1 MVMQQIPVYAF
12 TGFLDSGKT
21 KFIQETLEDP
31 RFNAGERTLVLIFEE
46 GEEEYDLSTY
56 PKKNVYLEVLDQ
68 QTVTTEELKALQKKY
83 KAERVVAELNGMQ
96 QVGDLYMR
104 FPDSCA
110 IAQEVM
116 FADATTF
123 MTYNANMRN
132 LVMDKLMGAQMVVF
146 NRMAPG
152 QDVMPFHKL
161 ARAANRRIDI
171 LYDYTDGTTKFD
183 EIEDPLPFDINAP
196 VIEIKDEDYALWYRD
211 VSEEPQ
217 KYDGKTVHFKGQVA
231 MLRRDKNGM
240 FAPGRF
246 VMTCCVEDIQFCG
259 IPCRYAGAGSLES
272 RSWVWV
278 TAKIG
283 AEKHPLYKGD
293 VGPVLTAISVETG
306 AEPADPDVATF

>member
-1 MVMQQIPVYAF
+1 MEQIPVYAF

-46 GEEEYDLSTY
+46 GEEEYDLSAY
-56 PKKNVYLEVLDQ
+56 PHKNVYLETLDQ
-68 QTVTTEELKALQKKY
+68 QTVTEAQLTALEKKY
-83 KAERVVAELNGMQ
+83 RAERVVAELNGMQ
-96 QVGDLYMR
+96 LVADLYNR
-104 FPDSCA
+104 FPRNWV

-123 MTYNANMRN
+123 NAYNSNMRN

-146 NRMAPG
+146 NRLTPG
-152 QDVMPFHKL
+152 EDTMPLHKL

-183 EIEDPLPFDINAP
+183 DVQDPLPFDINAP
-196 VIEIKDEDYALWYRD
+196 VIQIKDEDYALWYRD
-211 VSEEPQ
+211 VTEEPE
-217 KYDGKTVHFKGQVA
+217 KYVGKTVCFKGQVA
-231 MLRRDKNGM
+231 MLRRQKEGM

-259 IPCRYAGAGSLES
+259 IPCRYADSKSLAS
-272 RSWVWV
+272 RAWVQV
-278 TAKIG
+278 TAKVS

-293 VGPVLTAISVETG
+293 VGPVLTAIEVVKDVP
-306 AEPADPDVATF
+306 AADPDVATF

>member
-1 MVMQQIPVYAF
+1 MFIQQIPVYAF

-68 QTVTTEELKALQKKY
+68 QTVIAEELKALQKKY

-104 FPDSCA
+104 FPDNWA

-146 NRMAPG
+146 NRMTPG

-196 VIEIKDEDYALWYRD
+196 VIEVKDEDYALWYRD
-211 VSEEPQ
+211 VSEEPE

-259 IPCRYAGAGSLES
+259 IPCRYTGAGSLES

-278 TAKIG
+278 TAKIS

-293 VGPVLTAISVETG
+293 IGPVLTAISVETG
-306 AEPADPDVATF
+306 AEAADPDVATF

>member
-1 MVMQQIPVYAF
+1 MQEIPVYAF

-56 PKKNVYLEVLDQ
+56 PHQDVFLEILDQ
-68 QTVTTEELKALQKKY
+68 QTVTEQELLALQKKY
-83 KAERVVAELNGMQ
+83 RAERVVVELNGMQ
-96 QVGDLYMR
+96 QVGELYNR
-104 FPDSCA
+104 FPQGWV

-116 FADATTF
+116 FADSTNF
-123 MTYNANMRN
+123 MAYNANMRN
-132 LVMDKLMGAQMVVF
+132 LVMDKLVGAQMVVF
-146 NRMAPG
+146 NRMTPG

-171 LYDYTDGTTKFD
+171 LYDYTDGTTQFD

-196 VIEIKDEDYALWYRD
+196 VIEIKDEDFAIWYRD
-211 VSEEPQ
+211 VSEEPK
-217 KYDGKTVHFKGQVA
+217 KYTGKTVSFKGQVA
-231 MLRRDKNGM
+231 MLRRQKEGM

-259 IPCRYAGAGSLES
+259 IPCRYADARSLES
-272 RSWVWV
+272 RSWVHV
-278 TAKIG
+278 KATVS
-283 AEKHPLYKGD
+283 AEKHPLYKGEI
-293 VGPVLTAISVETG
+293 GPVLTALEVVRNVP
-306 AEPADPDVATF
+306 PANPDVATF

>member
-1 MVMQQIPVYAF
+1 MEQIPVYAF

-46 GEEEYDLSTY
+46 GEEEYDLSAY
-56 PKKNVYLEVLDQ
+56 PHKNVYLETLDQ
-68 QTVTTEELKALQKKY
+68 QTVTEAQLTALEKKY
-83 KAERVVAELNGMQ
+83 RAERVVAELNGMQ
-96 QVGDLYMR
+96 LVADLYNR
-104 FPDSCA
+104 FPRNWV

-123 MTYNANMRN
+123 NAYNSNMRN

-146 NRMAPG
+146 NRLTPG
-152 QDVMPFHKL
+152 EDTMPLHKL

-183 EIEDPLPFDINAP
+183 DVQDPLPFDINAP
-196 VIEIKDEDYALWYRD
+196 VIQIEDEDYALWYRD
-211 VSEEPQ
+211 VTEEPE
-217 KYDGKTVHFKGQVA
+217 KYVGKTVCFKAQVA
-231 MLRRDKNGM
+231 MLRRQKEGM

-259 IPCRYAGAGSLES
+259 IPCRYADSKNLAS
-272 RSWVWV
+272 RAWVQV
-278 TAKIG
+278 TAKIS

-293 VGPVLTAISVETG
+293 VGPVLTAIEVVKDVP
-306 AEPADPDVATF
+306 AADPDVATF